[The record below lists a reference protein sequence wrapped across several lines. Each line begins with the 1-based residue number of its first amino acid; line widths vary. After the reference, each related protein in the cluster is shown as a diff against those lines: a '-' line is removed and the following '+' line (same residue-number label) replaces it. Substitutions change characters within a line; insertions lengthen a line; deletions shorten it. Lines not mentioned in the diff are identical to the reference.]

1 MTEKRAR
8 RLVSAGVAAAVVL
21 LAFLL
26 VVIAFQMVCLLQAKK
41 ELSDLQKTEKEYE
54 RLINETQDEID
65 VWLEEWKI
73 EEAARK
79 YGFRK
84 NAD

>member
-41 ELSDLQKTEKEYE
+41 ELSDLKKTEKEYE
-54 RLINETQDEID
+54 RLINETQDQID

-84 NAD
+84 NAG

>member
-1 MTEKRAR
+1 M
-8 RLVSAGVAAAVVL
+8 SAGVAAAVVL